1 MSRIPSLGLL
11 ISLLLVAPMW
21 PDIATASPPLGQRAE
36 SKGVSTTS
44 RFTITY
50 PDHWI
55 EASNHQSAVVIYNQQ
70 PPAVG
75 GGVFSSLYVIKTDAQ
90 VENMSLREALQGY
103 RDGSSQSQVRRIEE
117 VTING
122 RLGVRL
128 WLILAEEWD
137 IGHSIV
143 TYIPVSD
150 RAVIYVVSY
159 YYEENQFAE
168 PAILQV
174 HDSLRLR

>member
-1 MSRIPSLGLL
+1 MSRLSSLGLL
-11 ISLLLVAPMW
+11 IPLLLVAPLW
-21 PDIATASPPLGQRAE
+21 PDIAAASPPLGQMAE

-55 EASNHQSAVVIYNQQ
+55 EASNNQGSVVIYNQQ
-70 PPAVG
+70 FQEVG
-75 GGVFSSLYVIKTDAQ
+75 SSIFPSLYMIKTDANLQ
-90 VENMSLREALQGY
+90 NISLRQALQSH
-103 RDGSSQSQVRRIEE
+103 RDRSSQDQVRRTEE

-128 WLILAEEWD
+128 WLYEDLTMSN
-137 IGHSIV
+137 SIV

-150 RAVIYVVSY
+150 RAVIHVASF

-174 HDSLRLR
+174 HDSLQVR